1 MQLWGCARL
10 AWVRKPSAETEDGA
24 WTPAQMKICLRARL
38 SSGKHFENSTSILC
52 VCVHNTSLFFEN
64 APKSPMS
71 LLHEAPAGTSQGDA
85 GGTGA
90 CGKTET
96 LAWGPFLPP
105 EMSHEVGQKPTG
117 ESLRGMFC
125 LLP

>member
-1 MQLWGCARL
+1 MRLCPTRLGQENQCRDRGRGLDPCADEDM
-10 AWVRKPSAETEDGA
+10 SASTA
-24 WTPAQMKICLRARL
+24 LF
-38 SSGKHFENSTSILC
+38 GKHFENSTSILC
-52 VCVHNTSLFFEN
+52 VCVHNASLFFEN

-71 LLHEAPAGTSQGDA
+71 LPHEAPAGTSQGDA

-90 CGKTET
+90 CGRTET